1 MTTSAQLESA
11 SESRGHGSPVGGP
24 PRSPR
29 RERPLCP
36 RGSPAPARPIARLPG
51 RTRRSAAPEAGR
63 AARPSPRRASRR
75 RPGPAAKLLREPPAS
90 PARNLCGRF
99 SLTCLSRCR
108 RWRPSTPPFPTRRRR
123 RRHCCRRR
131 RPRPTPA
138 RDVTRTR
145 RRSFRLTSVAALP
158 NQERRCLRMGG
169 AWRAREAL
177 PWRSRRP
184 RAACQRHLP
193 ALVRFSGLAPALLA
207 PGPGAGDLH
216 RRSPMPREAKRLQ
229 RRQRP
234 RGFSTKSLGPG
245 PERASLALGV
255 PRALS
260 GARSPSPH
268 FPWGFPTEPFLRE
281 DAFFSFLVFGEQSRS
296 SPAPWSGGVPPG
308 PGPGKARRVWRGSD
322 AGKAERTSSGRAHG
336 PARQSGARE

>member
-1 MTTSAQLESA
+1 MTTSAQLKSA

-24 PRSPR
+24 PRNPR

-75 RPGPAAKLLREPPAS
+75 RPGPAAKLLRAPPAS

-169 AWRAREAL
+169 AWRAREVL

-193 ALVRFSGLAPALLA
+193 ALVRFSGLAPALPE
-207 PGPGAGDLH
+207 PGPGA
-216 RRSPMPREAKRLQ
+216 RRPPPAFPNAQRSQAAAEEAAAEGLFHEV
-229 RRQRP
+229 P
-234 RGFSTKSLGPG
+234 GAGP
-245 PERASLALGV
+245 
-255 PRALS
+255 
-260 GARSPSPH
+260 
-268 FPWGFPTEPFLRE
+268 
-281 DAFFSFLVFGEQSRS
+281 
-296 SPAPWSGGVPPG
+296 
-308 PGPGKARRVWRGSD
+308 
-322 AGKAERTSSGRAHG
+322 
-336 PARQSGARE
+336 